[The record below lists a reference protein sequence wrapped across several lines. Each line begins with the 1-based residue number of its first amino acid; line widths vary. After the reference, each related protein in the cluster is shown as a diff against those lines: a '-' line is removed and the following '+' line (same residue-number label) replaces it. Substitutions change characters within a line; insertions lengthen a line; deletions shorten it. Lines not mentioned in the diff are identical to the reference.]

1 MVTLRTAVLTAS
13 VALASAAAAQ
23 EAYELN
29 DNEVAAIQRAVTL
42 QLKDPDSAKFGP
54 IKAVPFPGVK
64 EGGVILACGLVNAK
78 NGFGGY
84 AGETPFVGV
93 LATYRQTGEAEFVVR
108 QIAGTETDSATVISY
123 CKSQGIR

>member
-1 MVTLRTAVLTAS
+1 MITFKAAVFTACV
-13 VALASAAAAQ
+13 VFASAAVAQ

-29 DNEVAAIQRAVTL
+29 DGEQAAIKRGVSL

-54 IKAVPFPGVK
+54 IKAVPYPGVE
-64 EGGVILACGLVNAK
+64 EGVVLACGFVNAK

-93 LATYRQTGEAEFVVR
+93 LATYRLTGQAEFVLKE
-108 QIAGTETDSATVISY
+108 IGGAETDSAAVISY

>member
-1 MVTLRTAVLTAS
+1 MVTFRSLVFTAS
-13 VALASAAAAQ
+13 VALASAAVAQ

-29 DNEVAAIQRAVTL
+29 DIKLAAIQRAVSL

-54 IKAVPFPGVK
+54 VKAVPFPGVQ
-64 EGGVILACGLVNAK
+64 EGVILVCGLVNAK

-84 AGETPFVGV
+84 AGEAPFVGV
-93 LATYRQTGEAEFVVR
+93 LATYRQSGQAEFIVR
-108 QIAGTETDSATVISY
+108 EIGGAETDSASIISY

>member
-1 MVTLRTAVLTAS
+1 MIIFKAAVFAAS
-13 VALASAAAAQ
+13 IGLASAAVAQ

-29 DNEVAAIQRAVTL
+29 EIELAAIKRSVSL
-42 QLKDPDSAKFGP
+42 QLKDPDSVKFGP
-54 IKAVPFPGVK
+54 IKAVPYPGVQ
-64 EGGVILACGLVNAK
+64 EGVVLACGLVNAK

-93 LATYRQTGEAEFVVR
+93 LATYRQTAQAEFVLR
-108 QIAGTETDSATVISY
+108 EIGGAETDSAAIISY